1 MWHKFKA
8 WWQIQWTK
16 FKVWCNKNK
25 AWIIAVFTAFG
36 SGFALAFSINGKRN
50 ARIAKHIAEL
60 ESRLST
66 YEDLNQRLADLST
79 ELRARLESIE
89 GNNDELRKQ
98 NAELMEL
105 SNYSRTNIE
114 RAREDISEARAAIG
128 RSEYSAEQISAIAD
142 RLQRESSAVD
152 SGIERL
158 AEFLVRYGQESG
170 VVQDTGN

>member
-8 WWQIQWTK
+8 WWQAQWTK
-16 FKVWCNKNK
+16 FKAWCHKNK
-25 AWIIAVFTAFG
+25 AWIVAVFAAFG
-36 SGFALAFSINGKRN
+36 SGIALAFSINGKRN

-89 GNNDELRKQ
+89 GDNDELRKQ
-98 NAELMEL
+98 NTELMEL

-114 RAREDISEARAAIG
+114 RAREDISEAKSAIG

-158 AEFLVRYGQESG
+158 AEFLVRYGQTSG